1 MVRSRS
7 LRFTQ
12 GSLILS
18 IRAIPTEK
26 EHLERTPSLIG
37 TCLAVLHSTRHLD
50 PVTDVE
56 SERQKRSTHAPFVAL
71 PSVVS
76 ADPYPFPSPDAGTSL
91 HPRWQDQ
98 GWGRGSGFAR
108 RGWESARWP
117 LFEAWGPHAMP
128 RDPSR
133 GKHAHAAR
141 APCLVLSRG
150 TAAPTTVTRASESRT
165 AGSRLRT
172 PARAGDAERPFFS
185 NRPLHAG
192 ARSCVCCQP
201 SSRDDAAGDY
211 IGRGCLV
218 TPTSAT

>member
-1 MVRSRS
+1 VGVGSRGAPGTVRSYS
-7 LRFTQ
+7 YLWLPVGVQ
-12 GSLILS
+12 GMHDDCESG
-18 IRAIPTEK
+18 AAQYVP
-26 EHLERTPSLIG
+26 
-37 TCLAVLHSTRHLD
+37 LASCAR
-50 PVTDVE
+50 PV
-56 SERQKRSTHAPFVAL
+56 
-71 PSVVS
+71 
-76 ADPYPFPSPDAGTSL
+76 
-91 HPRWQDQ
+91 

-117 LFEAWGPHAMP
+117 LFAAWGPHAMP
-128 RDPSR
+128 RDPSP
-133 GKHAHAAR
+133 GPHGASAIPHGHAHAAR

>member
-117 LFEAWGPHAMP
+117 LFAAWGPHAMP

-133 GKHAHAAR
+133 GKHGASAIPHGHAHAAR
-141 APCLVLSRG
+141 ALALSCR
-150 TAAPTTVTRASESRT
+150 AALQHQPRSLERAKAEQLADTGACGR
-165 AGSRLRT
+165 RRT
-172 PARAGDAERPFFS
+172 PIF
-185 NRPLHAG
+185 L
-192 ARSCVCCQP
+192 
-201 SSRDDAAGDY
+201 
-211 IGRGCLV
+211 
-218 TPTSAT
+218 